1 MSLISDNR
9 KPSNVK
15 YMVSCRCN
23 PGRASVQL
31 ALGVISSRSP
41 CNIESLET
49 IFINYY
55 NIVTAHLPL
64 LHSIF

>member
-23 PGRASVQL
+23 PGRALVQL
-31 ALGVISSRSP
+31 LLSVTVPVARTILNRSRRA
-41 CNIESLET
+41 SLT
-49 IFINYY
+49 ITIY
-55 NIVTAHLPL
+55 
-64 LHSIF
+64 